1 MTMVK
6 SLYDYFE
13 GTEKE
18 LQFSVIADLFG
29 YINWTKEM
37 NETKDD
43 TIAMFLGLYKGLY
56 MMNVSYQEIYRCFL
70 ENRLDELI
78 HNKYSLEKSTY
89 YEKFCEKNIKIGK
102 TFVEKYNTDK
112 TVESQETN
120 NNEPIICSIQPPYP
134 YNNYK

>member
-1 MTMVK
+1 
-6 SLYDYFE
+6 
-13 GTEKE
+13 
-18 LQFSVIADLFG
+18 
-29 YINWTKEM
+29 
-37 NETKDD
+37 
-43 TIAMFLGLYKGLY
+43 MFLGLYKGLY

-78 HNKYSLEKSTY
+78 HIKYSLEKNIY

-112 TVESQETN
+112 TEETN
-120 NNEPIICSIQPPYP
+120 NNEPVICSIQRPYP